1 MLQWF
6 LNKVNVSENLGKE
19 AVLLALLLITPL
31 VYLKQRKL
39 QRACNSTSVSIL
51 PLLLLLALPPPP
63 AEGS

>member
-1 MLQWF
+1 MI
-6 LNKVNVSENLGKE
+6 NISENLGKA
-19 AVLLALLLITPL
+19 AVLPALLLITAL
-31 VYLKQRKL
+31 VYLKYHKL